1 MRLFPALLL
10 LAAALAGC
18 RRADDGLRAPAPWF
32 TIGKGPAGYTS
43 LDTSRIVPEGPR
55 RLVWIRTD
63 YLEPDSA
70 PRARGGGVVRTRETR
85 HRLDCGARTAG
96 ELETVLRDSAG
107 AQIGASQAPAAGPR
121 PFDAYPRGADIF
133 PFVCN
138 AISIAA
144 RHRRQGR

>member
-1 MRLFPALLL
+1 MKPIAVLLL
-10 LAAALAGC
+10 LAAASLGGC
-18 RRADDGLRAPAPWF
+18 KQADAPLRAPAPWF
-32 TIGKGPAGYTS
+32 TIGRGPAGYTS
-43 LDTSRIVPEGPR
+43 VDTSRIVPDGPR

-70 PRARGGGVVRTRETR
+70 PRARGGAVRTLEAR
-85 HRLDCGARTAG
+85 HRLDCGARTTG

-107 AQIGASQAPAAGPR
+107 ARIGGSSDSPAEAR
-121 PFDAYPRGADIF
+121 PFAAHPRGAEIF

-144 RHRRQGR
+144 RHRAQGR